1 MPTARMSDISF
12 MVVMVIN
19 DFIIRTFDLIT
30 RSNLVVQNMAFYKL
44 CTATRLPHLPIHLH
58 ELDV

>member
-19 DFIIRTFDLIT
+19 DFIIRTFDFIT

-44 CTATRLPHLPIHLH
+44 CTATRLLHLPIHLH